1 MGRRR
6 ERGGVASMSEDLLA
20 NIVRRLP
27 ATSFAAA
34 ACVCTSWR
42 RACSQILSRPKL
54 ASALS
59 LNPSAPIALQ
69 EVVDKVLS
77 EPIFPHFAIVYAG
90 LGFDLAVVLQY
101 ISRKLGARTPVIVTR
116 DAGVIGMDAATNEVK
131 EVELEDE
138 SEDNEIHI
146 DIARG
151 IVLTVGF
158 VPGLKVD
165 CIPLVRPAKEPAMVD
180 KFIMDIREYSTSISG
195 CASPVGLI
203 MFGDESADIKCF
215 VEKLDIAMPVETAI
229 VGDERGNFLYRS
241 ANNLR
246 NVHGSQ
252 KCHDDAVALVFAK
265 ERNSTPGVGEI
276 RFHVALSDG
285 VSVVGPTYKAVSV
298 RARDDVTW
306 LTAKREGQAEI
317 LDGESIL
324 NEIYGEMNNRIEFP
338 EYYIRVTKRR
348 KHAIGA
354 EKAKL
359 ITSLSFHLVRGGD
372 EEYLYVDG
380 AGIKTGD
387 CFQFY
392 YANPAAALTSRN
404 DVTASLRSLN
414 LGCNSKSC
422 YQVAGAASNAGKSE
436 VFGGLLFAC
445 CGRRLFF
452 FGRPNVDTSPFVENF
467 PGAPLAGIYC
477 GGEIG
482 RCSMRPEE
490 QGSQG
495 ESSTRCCCHVYSTV
509 YLVMS
514 YTPARPGATTLRG

>member
-1 MGRRR
+1 MGSRR

-77 EPIFPHFAIVYAG
+77 EPIFPHFAIVYVG
-90 LGFDLAVVLQY
+90 LGFDLAGVLQY

-116 DAGVIGMDAATNEVK
+116 DAGVIGMDAATNEVE
-131 EVELEDE
+131 EVELEDD
-138 SEDNEIHI
+138 SEDNEIDI
-146 DIARG
+146 DGACS

-203 MFGDESADIKCF
+203 MIGDGNADIKCF
-215 VEKLDIAMPVETAI
+215 VEKLDSAMPVETAI
-229 VGDERGNFLYRS
+229 VGDERGDFLYRS

-285 VSVVGPTYKAVSV
+285 VSVVGPTYKAGSV
-298 RARDDVTW
+298 RLRDDVTW
-306 LTAKREGQAEI
+306 LTAKREGQTEV

-324 NEIYGEMNNRIEFP
+324 NEIYGEMNNRIKFP

-359 ITSLSFHLVRGGD
+359 ITSLSFHLVRG
-372 EEYLYVDG
+372 
-380 AGIKTGD
+380 
-387 CFQFY
+387 
-392 YANPAAALTSRN
+392 
-404 DVTASLRSLN
+404 
-414 LGCNSKSC
+414 SKSS
-422 YQVAGAASNAGKSE
+422 YQAAGTASNAGKSE
-436 VFGGLLFAC
+436 VFGGLLFVC
-445 CGRRLFF
+445 CGRGPFF
-452 FGRPNVDTSPFVENF
+452 FGRPYVDILPFMENF

-514 YTPARPGATTLRG
+514 YTPALPGATTLRG